1 MTLELQTEHA
11 AGTAFDGIAA
21 DYDTLFTFSAIG
33 RTQRNVVWKRAA
45 AAFAPGDR
53 VLELNCGTGEDAM
66 FLARRGLEV
75 TACDASVQMIEQ
87 AKVRKNRQAPWAA
100 VDFHVLPTERLYE
113 LPAQPLFDGVF
124 SNFSGLNCVA
134 DLGAVACELAIRLRP
149 QAKLL
154 LCLSTRFCLWEIL
167 RYTVR
172 GDFQKARRR
181 WSGAAPVSLNACT
194 FPVYYPTIRELRRSF
209 APSFRLRSVTGI
221 GIAVPPSYLEKWI
234 GEHPRLLAAMKCFDA
249 VVCDL
254 PGFRVIGDHMLLSLE
269 KVQ

>member
-1 MTLELQTEHA
+1 VTLELQAEHA
-11 AGTAFDGIAA
+11 AGAAFDGIAA

-53 VLELNCGTGEDAM
+53 VLELNCGTGEDAL
-66 FLARRGLEV
+66 FLAGRGLDV
-75 TACDASVQMIEQ
+75 TACDASGQMIEQ
-87 AKVRKNRQAPWAA
+87 AKVRKKRQAPEAA

-134 DLGAVACELAIRLRP
+134 DLGAVASELAIRLRP

-167 RYTVR
+167 HYAAK
-172 GDFQKARRR
+172 GDFRRALR
-181 WSGAAPVSLNACT
+181 RCSGRSPVSLSACSFT
-194 FPVYYPTIRELRRSF
+194 AYYPTLRQLRTSF
-209 APSFRLRSVTGI
+209 EPSFRLRSVTGV

-234 GEHPRLLAAMKCFDA
+234 GEHSRLLTAMKYFDA
-249 VVCDL
+249 VACDL
-254 PGFRVIGDHMLLSLE
+254 PGFRVIGDHMLLSME
-269 KVQ
+269 KV